1 VDKDSIIH
9 EGQDLEVEMLGDRN
23 VLAKGIGAIALFGED
38 ENTIVSVDQK
48 ELTLQEYAGWSE
60 TSFSKKKSP
69 FGWLESRKNKDKKN
83 TVFLVDQSE
92 EPILNVNVQ
101 ESEPKQTRHSKT
113 TLESVSTSK
122 EATVETADK
131 RSHAKANA

>member
-1 VDKDSIIH
+1 MTVETADKRSHAKANTDRHCVAQVDKDSIIH

-69 FGWLESRKNKDKKN
+69 FGWLDSRKNKDKKN
-83 TVFLVDQSE
+83 KVLRKGLCKLI
-92 EPILNVNVQ
+92 ILI
-101 ESEPKQTRHSKT
+101 
-113 TLESVSTSK
+113 LST
-122 EATVETADK
+122 
-131 RSHAKANA
+131 